1 MVNVVGWAPRWVSA
15 GPSEA
20 PDVISRVIFL
30 EFSYLMLT
38 SKNSSSI
45 KVRGDPYHLA
55 RNFNPP
61 RVSLRPTSRSMEGD
75 PMVSQGAPGPRG
87 QTETHPASGFVAP
100 AWASVAQFRTRNFA
114 QMKVQSGSYVF
125 VVCACAVQRFLTGAR
140 LPSFKQGGVSRVVT
154 RRGVGVEG
162 VQTDFKGGT
171 EPSTV

>member
-1 MVNVVGWAPRWVSA
+1 
-15 GPSEA
+15 
-20 PDVISRVIFL
+20 
-30 EFSYLMLT
+30 
-38 SKNSSSI
+38 
-45 KVRGDPYHLA
+45 
-55 RNFNPP
+55 
-61 RVSLRPTSRSMEGD
+61 MEGD

>member
-1 MVNVVGWAPRWVSA
+1 
-15 GPSEA
+15 
-20 PDVISRVIFL
+20 
-30 EFSYLMLT
+30 
-38 SKNSSSI
+38 
-45 KVRGDPYHLA
+45 
-55 RNFNPP
+55 
-61 RVSLRPTSRSMEGD
+61 MEGD

-114 QMKVQSGSYVF
+114 QMTVQSGSYVF
-125 VVCACAVQRFLTGAR
+125 VVCACTVQRFLTGAR
-140 LPSFKQGGVSRVVT
+140 FPSFKQGGVSRVVT